1 MFFATTAPATLRR
14 PAYANAGNTVER
26 FLNEALQSARHQSAS
41 QSACQSAAQSASYTQ
56 DETAYTLALDVPGI
70 AKDQLSIA
78 IEGAVVRISS
88 KEGAPRRY
96 QAAYEFPQ
104 EVDSSASEARLEHG
118 VLHLKL
124 VKKVPVNNAT
134 ELTIL

>member
-1 MFFATTAPATLRR
+1 MFFATTAPSVSRR

-26 FLNEALQSARHQSAS
+26 FLNEALQSARHHNGSY
-41 QSACQSAAQSASYTQ
+41 AQ
-56 DETAYTLALDVPGI
+56 DDTAYTLALDVPGI

-88 KEGAPRRY
+88 KESAPRRY
-96 QAAYEFPQ
+96 RAAYEFPQ
-104 EVDSSASEARLEHG
+104 EVDSALSEAKLEHG
-118 VLHLKL
+118 VLNLKL
-124 VKKVPVNNAT
+124 VKKAPVNNAT